1 MIKINNLTKTFD
13 EKIALNKIDLKINKG
28 SIVGLIGAN
37 GAGKSTLLRT
47 IMDIYDADNGEV
59 LIDNE
64 NIHLNSLI
72 KEKIGYVADKND
84 YFNKFKVNHI
94 LKHYE
99 LTYKNFSYDKFNKL
113 NEIFD
118 VPLYSMLSKLS
129 KGTITKV
136 FFMLALSINPEILIL
151 DEPTSGLDP
160 MAKRKFLKLLL
171 SEVYEKNITVIISS
185 HNLNDLEA
193 ICDHIIFIEK
203 GEIVENNSLEN
214 LKNSMKK
221 LQVIFKNQAPEN
233 FEKWDEFISVERI
246 GKSYNVVTSNYN
258 ENLTKKL
265 KENDVL
271 FIEELDL
278 SLEDMLI
285 YRMEHIS

>member
-1 MIKINNLTKTFD
+1 MIKINTLTKTFD
-13 EKIALNKIDLKINKG
+13 EKVALNNINLKINKG

-47 IMDIYDADNGEV
+47 LMGIYNPDRGEV
-59 LIDNE
+59 LVNDE
-64 NIHLNSLI
+64 NIHLNPLI
-72 KEKIGYVADKND
+72 KEKIGYVADKNE
-84 YFNKFKVNHI
+84 YFNKFKIKHI

-99 LTYKNFSYDKFNKL
+99 LTYKNFSYKKFYNV
-113 NEIFD
+113 NEIFQI
-118 VPLYSMLSKLS
+118 PLNSVLSKLS
-129 KGTITKV
+129 KGNIARV

-171 SEVYEKNITVIISS
+171 NEVYERKTTVIISS

-193 ICDHIIFIEK
+193 ICDHLVFIDK
-203 GEIVENNSLEN
+203 GDIVENNSLDN
-214 LKNSMKK
+214 LKYSIKK
-221 LQVIFKNQAPEN
+221 LQVIFKDKAPAD
-233 FEKWDEFISVERI
+233 FEEWSEFISVERV
-246 GKSYNVVTSNYN
+246 GKSYNVVTSNYD
-258 ENLTKKL
+258 ENFSNKL
-265 KENDVL
+265 KENGAL

-285 YRMEHIS
+285 YKVE